1 MQEDVE
7 QKVVILIKSCSRLTA
22 EELRKAMGK
31 AYSAMKRRNANHER
45 HGKTTV
51 KKLAAQNR
59 GMESAEVTDGTP
71 ASFSRVARKYG
82 IDYAIYRVK
91 GEDKFLVFFKAPDQA
106 AMNAAFAE
114 YTARRVKAASR
125 PSVMKKLE
133 QMQSRIIHTIK
144 DRVRHKEPER

>member
-1 MQEDVE
+1 MTSSTRPPPMPTWTSSASLARMDFSSSSQ
-7 QKVVILIKSCSRLTA
+7 TA
-22 EELRKAMGK
+22 
-31 AYSAMKRRNANHER
+31 
-45 HGKTTV
+45 
-51 KKLAAQNR
+51 AA
-59 GMESAEVTDGTP
+59 SP